1 MVDFVKGK
9 VAVQE
14 MQAQLRDAINAK
26 LSSLTG
32 KGKLDNIAI
41 QNKYDISKIDLYNII
56 SGKGTVPLARMVMF
70 AANLGLDI
78 LLVVSESS
86 VDEFD
91 PE

>member
-86 VDEFD
+86 VEEFD

>member
-1 MVDFVKGK
+1 MVDFEKGK
-9 VAVQE
+9 VAIQE

-26 LSSLTG
+26 LSSMTG

-41 QNKYDISKIDLYNII
+41 QKKYDISKIDLYNVI
-56 SGKGTVPLARMVMF
+56 SGKGGVPLARMVMF

-78 LLVVSESS
+78 LLVVSESE
-86 VDEFD
+86 VEEFD

>member
-26 LSSLTG
+26 LASLTG

-41 QNKYDISKIDLYNII
+41 QNKYDISKIDLYNVI
-56 SGKGTVPLARMVMF
+56 SGKGSVPLARMVMF

-78 LLVVSESS
+78 LLVVSESA
-86 VDEFD
+86 VEEFD